1 MAHPS
6 LQADYFDGRS
16 ARAQPV
22 TLWLDQGQ
30 LWLRSASGLQHYP
43 LQTVVWPER
52 SRHGQRQAQ
61 LPDGG
66 VLSCADAAAWDDWA
80 HAATAGRGL
89 GEGLALRW
97 IRSWR
102 RVVLALA
109 LLMGSGAAAWIW
121 GVPLA
126 GDALARWVP
135 PELDRQIGERGLA
148 QLDEVLLQP
157 SRLSAAEQTRWR
169 ERFAQLLAQG
179 QPARTEYR
187 LQFRQ
192 GGPLVRANALALPGG
207 SMVLTDELVA
217 LLADQPDALLGVLAH
232 ELGHLEQRHGMR
244 SLARAM
250 AGSALAAALMG
261 DFSGLVAGAP
271 ALLMQQHYARRFERE
286 ADQSA
291 RERLRAA
298 GRSPAVMVTLFQ
310 RLARQGDDEPG
321 VLQLAF
327 SSHPAPAE
335 RIRFFSD

>member
-1 MAHPS
+1 MPPT

-22 TLWLDQGQ
+22 TLWLAQGQ
-30 LWLRSASGLQHYP
+30 LWLRSAHGVQHYP
-43 LQTVVWPER
+43 QQAVRWPER

-80 HAATAGRGL
+80 LAATAGQGL

-102 RVVLALA
+102 RVMLALV
-109 LLMGSGAAAWIW
+109 LLIVGASAAWVW
-121 GVPLA
+121 GVPRV
-126 GDALARWVP
+126 GDALLRWVP
-135 PELDRQIGERGLA
+135 LELDRQVGERGLA
-148 QLDEVLLQP
+148 QLDEALLQP
-157 SRLSAAEQTRWR
+157 SRLSVGEQAHWR
-169 ERFAQLLAQG
+169 ERFAQLLSQG
-179 QPARTEYR
+179 QPARVEYR

-192 GGPLVRANALALPGG
+192 GGPRMGANALALPGG
-207 SMVLTDELVA
+207 TMVLTDELVT

-244 SLARAM
+244 ALARAM
-250 AGSALAAALMG
+250 TGSALAGMMMG
-261 DFSGLVAGAP
+261 DFSGLMAAAP
-271 ALLMQQHYARRFERE
+271 ALLMQQHYSRGFERD

-310 RLARQGDDEPG
+310 RLARQEGVDEG
-321 VLQLAF
+321 ALRLAF